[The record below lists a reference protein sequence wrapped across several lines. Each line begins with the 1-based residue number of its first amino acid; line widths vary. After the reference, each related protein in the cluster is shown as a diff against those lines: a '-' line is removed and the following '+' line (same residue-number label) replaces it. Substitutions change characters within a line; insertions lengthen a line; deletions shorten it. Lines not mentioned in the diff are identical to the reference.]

1 MPVYKI
7 AQYKVNAK
15 AVDKVKKAIAEF
27 VRYVKANEP
36 RTRLCLAWQEKE
48 DPTRFV
54 HLFIFEDEA
63 AHEAHGKSAAV
74 KRFKSIYSPELMGG
88 PVNFTDYNLVASNS
102 AH

>member
-1 MPVYKI
+1 MPVYTI

-36 RTRLCLAWQEKE
+36 RTLLYTAWQQKD
-48 DPTRFV
+48 DPTTFV
-54 HLFIFEDEA
+54 HFFIFEDEM

-74 KRFKSIYSPELMGG
+74 KRFESLYGPELSGG
-88 PVNFTDYNLVASNS
+88 PVSFVDYNLVATNS
-102 AH
+102 S

>member
-1 MPVYKI
+1 
-7 AQYKVNAK
+7 
-15 AVDKVKKAIAEF
+15 

-36 RTRLCLAWQEKE
+36 RTRMYVAWQQQD

-74 KRFKSIYSPELMGG
+74 KRFESVYGPELAGG
-88 PVNFTDYNLVASNS
+88 PVKFMDHYLVATNG
-102 AH
+102 